1 MPSRANPA
9 SSRRVHPSME
19 RHGPVLAWFGHPVTV
34 VAVLVLPVNDH
45 LLKALWPGPVTGKLS
60 DVAGLLVAPPL
71 LALVLSPVLAR
82 LAAPAATVATGIGF
96 TLVKTTEGGAEL
108 ASRAWT
114 LIAGPSRVLADP
126 TDLVA
131 LPVLGVA
138 WLVWR
143 GCRSDQAVR
152 RARALV
158 VVPFALVGV
167 TATSAVPPPPAALSV
182 SADDES
188 ITVFIRSGP
197 SSAAVSR
204 DGGRTWSMRPDPVPV
219 PATPSFLPSPAT
231 RACLPDD
238 PGHCYRVSPPR
249 LGVDESRDGGT
260 SWRTVWGVSE
270 GREDAL
276 RRSNDHSY
284 LPWQGST
291 AVAVQRVPE
300 GHVVVAANGTDGI
313 AVRDPRG
320 GWRRLGFSADGLY
333 SDAAAPLD
341 ALNVDLRVEQRIGLF
356 TGLLAFM
363 AGMTAAR
370 RREPQDSGLAATAY
384 ALAALGFLSVQPSES
399 LISPL
404 FFLFGC
410 ACGLTATALMAAA
423 AIKARV
429 PAWTWITLSA
439 IAVCMPAIIWT
450 IFSGWLSGTPDD
462 YSTARLLAWFAGCSG
477 VGTSVLIGWTAA
489 RSAEERRVS

>member
-1 MPSRANPA
+1 MK
-9 SSRRVHPSME
+9 HP
-19 RHGPVLAWFGHPVTV
+19 HGPVLAWFGHPATV
-34 VAVLVLPVNDH
+34 AATILLLVNDH

-60 DVAGLLVAPPL
+60 DVAGLLVAPPV
-71 LALVLSPVLAR
+71 LALAFLPALALTRAGPFSSVLAR
-82 LAAPAATVATGIGF
+82 LAAPVATVATGVGF
-96 TLVKTTEGGAEL
+96 TLVKTTEGGAEF

-114 LIAGPSRVLADP
+114 LVAGPSRVLADP

-131 LPVLGVA
+131 LPALGVA

-167 TATSAVPPPPAALSV
+167 TATSAVPPPPTALSV
-182 SADDES
+182 SADDEA
-188 ITVFIRSGP
+188 IIVFIDYGP

-219 PATPSFLPSPAT
+219 PATPSFPPSPAT
-231 RACLPDD
+231 HACLPDD
-238 PGHCYRVSPPR
+238 PRHCYRVVPPR
-249 LGVDESRDGGT
+249 LGVDESRDGGM
-260 SWRTVWGVSE
+260 SWKTVWGVSE

-276 RRSNDHSY
+276 RRSNDHPY
-284 LPWQGST
+284 TPPWQGS
-291 AVAVQRVPE
+291 AAIAVQRVPE

-313 AVRDPRG
+313 VVRDPRG
-320 GWRRLGFSADGLY
+320 GWRRFGFSADGLY
-333 SDAAAPLD
+333 SDAAVPLD
-341 ALNVDLRVEQRIGLF
+341 ALNVDLRMEHRIGLF

-363 AGMTAAR
+363 VGMTAAR
-370 RREPQDSGLAATAY
+370 RREPQDSGLAAAAY
-384 ALAALGFLSVQPSES
+384 VLAALGFLSVQPSES

-410 ACGLTATALMAAA
+410 ACGLTATALTAAA

-429 PAWTWITLSA
+429 PARTWITLPV
-439 IAVCMPAIIWT
+439 IAVCIPVAIWT

-462 YSTARLLAWFAGCSG
+462 YSTAGFLAWLAGCAG

-489 RSAEERRVS
+489 RGAEERRVA